1 MAMGV
6 AGVDHPEDKAVVDVI
21 VPGRG
26 EMLTSFVE
34 AVTDD
39 EITVTVAKN
48 RAGEIV
54 RLDDGE
60 RLDLVWK
67 GEEGLRA
74 MPVELVG
81 TDRGEQPAWRLR
93 SLGPATRGQ
102 RRGAVRVP
110 LRLTVQIT
118 AGTEE
123 YGGATTDV
131 SESGVRAVFDLPE
144 TPDEETPAPVE
155 PGPAPESGAEPDAES
170 DDGAAVPV
178 RRDLPK
184 LGAVLRVVLQV
195 DDDQITS
202 QGEIIRVHSREDD
215 RYEVSVRLIGLS
227 EPEQD
232 TIRARVFAE
241 MRDLRRRGLI

>member
-6 AGVDHPEDKAVVDVI
+6 AGVDHPEDKSVVDII

-26 EMLTSFVE
+26 EMLMSFVE
-34 AVTDD
+34 AVSGD
-39 EITVTVAKN
+39 EIKVTVAQN
-48 RAGEIV
+48 RAGQTV

-67 GEEGLRA
+67 GDEGLRA
-74 MPVELVG
+74 MPVQLLG

-93 SLGPATRGQ
+93 SMGPATRGQ

-110 LRLTVQIT
+110 LKLSVQIT
-118 AGTEE
+118 AGTKV

-131 SESGVRAVFDLPE
+131 SESGVRAVFDVPQA
-144 TPDEETPAPVE
+144 PDD
-155 PGPAPESGAEPDAES
+155 GPAAATEPDS
-170 DDGAAVPV
+170 GTTDDVAAVPAK
-178 RRDLPK
+178 RDLPT
-184 LGAVLRVVLQV
+184 LGTVLTVVLQV
-195 DDDQITS
+195 DDDRITS
-202 QGEIIRVHSREDD
+202 QGEVIRVHAREDD
-215 RYEVSVRLIGLS
+215 RYEASVRLIGLS

-241 MRDLRRRGLI
+241 MRDLRRRGLL

>member
-34 AVTDD
+34 AVSDG
-39 EITVTVAKN
+39 EIKVTVAQN
-48 RAGEIV
+48 RAGETV

-67 GEEGLRA
+67 GQEGLRA
-74 MPVELVG
+74 MPVELLG
-81 TDRGEQPAWRLR
+81 TERGAQPTWRLR
-93 SLGPATRGQ
+93 SVGPATRGQ

-110 LRLTVQIT
+110 LRLTVQLT
-118 AGTEE
+118 VGTKQ

-131 SESGVRAVFDLPE
+131 SESGFRAVFDLPE
-144 TPDEETPAPVE
+144 TPEDAAPAATGPEAGSE
-155 PGPAPESGAEPDAES
+155 PGSGTTDDVTAAPAK
-170 DDGAAVPV
+170 
-178 RRDLPK
+178 RDLPK
-184 LGAVLRVVLQV
+184 MGTVLQAVLQV
-195 DDDQITS
+195 DDDQISS

-227 EPEQD
+227 ETEQD

>member
-6 AGVDHPEDKAVVDVI
+6 AGVDHPEDKAVVDII

-26 EMLTSFVE
+26 EMLMSFVA
-34 AVTDD
+34 AVSDD
-39 EITVTVAKN
+39 EIKVTVAQN
-48 RAGEIV
+48 RAGETV

-67 GEEGLRA
+67 GDEGLRA
-74 MPVELVG
+74 MPVELLG

-93 SLGPATRGQ
+93 STGPATRGQ

-118 AGTEE
+118 AGTKQ

-131 SESGVRAVFDLPE
+131 SESGLRAVFDLPR
-144 TPDEETPAPVE
+144 TPDDESVAPA
-155 PGPAPESGAEPDAES
+155 GPDSGTT
-170 DDGAAVPV
+170 DDVAAVPAK
-178 RRDLPK
+178 RDLPT
-184 LGAVLRVVLQV
+184 LGTVLTVVLQV
-195 DDDQITS
+195 DDDRITS
-202 QGEIIRVHSREDD
+202 QGEVIRVHAREDD
-215 RYEVSVRLIGLS
+215 RYEASVRLIGLS

-241 MRDLRRRGLI
+241 MRDLRRRGLL